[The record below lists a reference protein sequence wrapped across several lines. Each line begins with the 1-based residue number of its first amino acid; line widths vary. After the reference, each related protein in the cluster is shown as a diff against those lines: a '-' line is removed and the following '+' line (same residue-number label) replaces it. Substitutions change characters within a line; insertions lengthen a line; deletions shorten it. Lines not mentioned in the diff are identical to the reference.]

1 MATKGTAAKA
11 AVIQKIKEAFGDNFV
26 GDDGKKI
33 YVWSKENGEKVQ
45 VAIALTVPKTPYG
58 EVSGTADHDWTI
70 PAVSPYGDNKATAA
84 DIAPWEFP
92 TVEVKADSADCTP
105 SEMENLSTLLERLGL

>member
-45 VAIALTVPKTPYG
+45 VAIALTIPKTPYG
-58 EVSGTADHDWTI
+58 EVNGTADHDWTI
-70 PAVSPYGDNKATAA
+70 PMASPYGDNKATAA
-84 DIAPWEFP
+84 DIAPWELP
-92 TVEVKADSADCTP
+92 TVEVKTDSTEDM
-105 SEMENLSTLLERLGL
+105 SKEVENLSTLLERLGL

>member
-58 EVSGTADHDWTI
+58 EVSGTADHVWELPIT
-70 PAVSPYGDNKATAA
+70 PPVEGNKATAA
-84 DIAPWEFP
+84 DIAPWELP
-92 TVEVKADSADCTP
+92 TVEVKADCTP